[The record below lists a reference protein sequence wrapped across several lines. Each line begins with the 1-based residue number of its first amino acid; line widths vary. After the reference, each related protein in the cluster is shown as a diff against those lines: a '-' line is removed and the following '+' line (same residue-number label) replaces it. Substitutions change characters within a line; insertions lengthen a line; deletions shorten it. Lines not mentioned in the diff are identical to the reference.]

1 MHDEV
6 NLKSKKRLLAIF
18 GTSCV
23 LLISGYWLAQLY
35 LGPTVGGYRVS
46 RDRLVQTV
54 MAEGVVSLPE
64 NIAVSS
70 RTSGKVA
77 AITVTVGQAVKA
89 GQTLISLENKS
100 DRAAIEKARAEIVR
114 AEARFR
120 KISEMTQ
127 AGSRESVQR
136 AKNSLD
142 LAQKQV
148 VRINALSS
156 KGFVGDEQKSDA
168 LRNLAIRQSQLS
180 TAQFQAKA
188 NRAKGSDYALAELA
202 LNKARAQE
210 RKARAG
216 SAVYFI
222 SAEVDGVVLSC
233 NLSKGNLI
241 KPHNALMLIMPAG
254 KTYVSARLEQKII
267 PVIKLGQPASVIAY
281 THPGLNFNAEIIQ
294 IDSVPDI
301 IQDKVAV
308 KFNIVKAPDFLAQN
322 LPVKL
327 EIELMRKTATL
338 SLAETD
344 IRNADSAEP
353 WVMIAENGRTQ
364 RKVIK
369 LGLRGNGK
377 AEVLQGLHEG
387 DFVIPVATLE
397 IEAGKRVR
405 LARN

>member
-1 MHDEV
+1 VHEV

-46 RDRLVQTV
+46 RERLVQTV

-64 NIAVSS
+64 NITVSS

-77 AITVTVGQAVKA
+77 AINVTVGQAVKA

-136 AKNSLD
+136 AKNGLEI
-142 LAQKQV
+142 AQKQA

-168 LRNLAIRQSQLS
+168 LRNLANRQSQLS
-180 TAQFQAKA
+180 TAMFQAKA

-216 SAVYFI
+216 SAVHFI

-233 NLSKGNLI
+233 NLAKGNLI
-241 KPHNALMLIMPAG
+241 KPHKTLLILSPAG
-254 KTYVSARLEQKII
+254 KAQVLARLDRKII
-267 PVIKLGQPASVIAY
+267 PDIKLGQPASVIAY

-338 SLAETD
+338 SLAAAD

-353 WVMIAENGRTQ
+353 WVMVAENGRTQ
-364 RKVIK
+364 RKMIK

-377 AEVLQGLHEG
+377 VEVVQGLHEG
-387 DFVIPVATLE
+387 DFVIPVATFE
-397 IEAGKRVR
+397 IEAGKRVQ